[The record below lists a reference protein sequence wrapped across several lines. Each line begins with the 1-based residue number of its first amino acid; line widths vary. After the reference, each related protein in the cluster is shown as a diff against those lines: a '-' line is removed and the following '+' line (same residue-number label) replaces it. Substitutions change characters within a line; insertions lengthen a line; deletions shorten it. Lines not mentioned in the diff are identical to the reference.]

1 MSRIGTLVLAL
12 TESAEALG
20 FSTIEDAINAGYE
33 VVYTADPRNAYLKRR
48 A

>member
-1 MSRIGTLVLAL
+1 MGIRIMSIQ
-12 TESAEALG
+12 ESAEALG

-48 A
+48 V